1 MSLSGFP
8 HKKQAYQSPI
18 DYQLED
24 FFFGGKPIPIALK
37 KFNFGYVSKYL
48 NPSLTLD
55 SECSVGFVGRF
66 HVKIGKVLI
75 TQQH

>member
-8 HKKQAYQSPI
+8 PKKQAYQSPI

-24 FFFGGKPIPIALK
+24 CFFGGKPIPIALK
-37 KFNFGYVSKYL
+37 KFNFGYIQIP

-55 SECSVGFVGRF
+55 SVCSVGFVGRF